1 MYELWFVF
9 FFLYQLRD
17 SFQKTFPELNF
28 PPLPE
33 RGDFDLKEVLKS
45 PYFFN

>member
-1 MYELWFVF
+1 LLENFE
-9 FFLYQLRD
+9 
-17 SFQKTFPELNF
+17 KTFPELKF

-33 RGDFDLKEVLKS
+33 RGDFDLQEVLKS